1 MNTSNIDIGRTAQAY
16 GWSLISCHIVVWVFL
31 WNTRLLAAS
40 TSQVEALCWP
50 YFENCWQWRLPSLA
64 VAQLFLVVYL
74 TAILVAAAALWHGR
88 QRLFHLLLIVT
99 NLVLFALMSL
109 DYRLRANEF
118 YMLFWIQGVSVAFR
132 YNRWAIPIAIV
143 ACYLGAG
150 LLKLN
155 TEWLSGAVLYAP
167 LWGIP
172 PGWTPAACA
181 YVVLLEL
188 VGIWGLLARQWR
200 WQALALGQLVLFH
213 LQSLSQIHWFYPALM
228 ACILSWFVLDRI
240 WGTDEGRPDLGQL
253 FRGRAPI
260 KAYALL
266 AGFLALQFV
275 PALYRGDSTLTGQ
288 GRVFALHMFEARQ
301 QCEVIA
307 TPATPG
313 AAPRS
318 LKLDHLSPRMVCDPL
333 VYFNRAQNLCR
344 TERGA
349 DPAFDLHLMMRA
361 RRKTDPSFTTI
372 IDEPNFCSGQHEYV
386 LFGNNRWL
394 QAAWVR

>member
-1 MNTSNIDIGRTAQAY
+1 M
-16 GWSLISCHIVVWVFL
+16 CHLVVWAFFSQ
-31 WNTRLLAAS
+31 TRLLASA
-40 TSQVEALCWP
+40 TAQVEAFCWP
-50 YFENCWQWRLPSLA
+50 YFERCWQWRLPSFGA
-64 VAQLFLVVYL
+64 AQLALVLYL
-74 TAILVAAAALWHGR
+74 TVVLIAGAALWHGR
-88 QRLFHLLLIVT
+88 QRLFTVQLIIA
-99 NLVLFALMSL
+99 NLVLFGLMSL

-118 YMLFWIQGVSVAFR
+118 YMLFWIQGVFVAFQ
-132 YNRWAIPIAIV
+132 YSRWAIPIAIV

-155 TEWLSGAVLYAP
+155 TEWLSGSVLYAP

-172 PGWTPAACA
+172 PEWTPAACA

-188 VGIWGLLARQWR
+188 VGIWGLLSRRLR
-200 WQALALGQLVLFH
+200 WQVLALGQLALFH

-228 ACILSWFVLDRI
+228 ASILSWFVLDRI
-240 WGTDEGRPDLGQL
+240 LGTDDGRPDLGQF
-253 FRGRAPI
+253 FRGSAP
-260 KAYALL
+260 KGAYALL
-266 AGFLALQFV
+266 TGFLALQFV
-275 PALYRGDSTLTGQ
+275 PDLYLGDSTLTGQ

-301 QCEVIA
+301 QCEVFA

-313 AAPRS
+313 AAPRG

-349 DPAFDLHLMMRA
+349 DPAFDLHLMMRSK
-361 RRKTDPSFTTI
+361 RKTDPSFTTI

-394 QAAWVR
+394 QAAWAP